1 MTISIFFRD
10 SIFRVRSIEKIEA
23 SAFIKQYIV
32 SYSVSSSSVEF
43 VMKSSVTTAETVSF
57 ISEVISKFSY
67 TAVSRIESK

>member
-10 SIFRVRSIEKIEA
+10 SIFQVRSIEKIEA
-23 SAFIKQYIV
+23 SEFIKQYIV

>member
-10 SIFRVRSIEKIEA
+10 SIFQVRSKERIEQSSEIRK
-23 SAFIKQYIV
+23 YIV
-32 SYSVSSSSVEF
+32 SFKVSSSSVEF

-67 TAVSRIESK
+67 TSVSRIESK